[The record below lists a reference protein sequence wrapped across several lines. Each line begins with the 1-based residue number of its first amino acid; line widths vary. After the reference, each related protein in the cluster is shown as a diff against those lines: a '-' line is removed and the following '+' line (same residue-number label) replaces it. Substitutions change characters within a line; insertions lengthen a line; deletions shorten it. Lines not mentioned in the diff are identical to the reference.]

1 MILGRELE
9 RLLETG
15 SAEFSKTLLGEIEMF
30 EAPLRL
36 FAVDRVHTE
45 MRLRGA
51 DRFHCDDRLVDS
63 RVVVDGAEALGI
75 LEIAQ
80 ALVEN
85 VLLELLMYL
94 EVAAGGKRRDPQI
107 AFGDGA

>member
-1 MILGRELE
+1 MILDRQLE
-9 RLLETG
+9 RLLQTG
-15 SAEFSKTLLGEIEMF
+15 GAEVGDTLLGESEMF
-30 EAPLRL
+30 EPPLRL

-51 DRFHCDDRLVDS
+51 DRFPCDDRLVDS

-94 EVAAGGKRRDPQI
+94 EVAAGR
-107 AFGDGA
+107 